1 MNLRKGICVA
11 ALLAWGGTA
20 LAQSRTD
27 LLSACLSDHTNG
39 KERKELVRW
48 MFVAMSVHPA
58 LKDLAVVAPTVR
70 SSADQA
76 VGQLISRLLSE
87 DCRVEARDAMQS
99 DGPKAFE
106 AAFSS
111 LGRIAVQELMTNPEV
126 SASVMGYMKY
136 VDPKKL
142 EKAMT
147 GK

>member
-1 MNLRKGICVA
+1 MNWHKAMGVV
-11 ALLAWGGTA
+11 ALLALGGTA
-20 LAQSRTD
+20 MAQSRTES
-27 LLSACLSDHTNG
+27 LSACLSDHTNG

-48 MFVAMSVHPA
+48 MFSAMSVHPA
-58 LKDLAVVAPTVR
+58 LKDLATVAPAVR
-70 SSADQA
+70 SSADQT
-76 VGQLISRLLSE
+76 VGLLISRLLSE

-136 VDPKKL
+136 VDAKKL
-142 EKAMT
+142 EKAMS